1 MKLRTI
7 IIFTRVRCQIC
18 VQFLPW
24 SRLVPGVMDRIT
36 RDVSN
41 DLHYAQSEHFVP
53 ARDGHKN
60 EFAYLLH
67 VNNNPLKFEQ
77 DKCGQHASKL

>member
-1 MKLRTI
+1 MR
-7 IIFTRVRCQIC
+7 
-18 VQFLPW
+18 FLPW
-24 SRLVPGVMDRIT
+24 SRLVPDVMDRIT

>member
-1 MKLRTI
+1 
-7 IIFTRVRCQIC
+7 
-18 VQFLPW
+18 
-24 SRLVPGVMDRIT
+24 MDRIT

-53 ARDGHKN
+53 AGDGHKN

>member
-1 MKLRTI
+1 
-7 IIFTRVRCQIC
+7 
-18 VQFLPW
+18 
-24 SRLVPGVMDRIT
+24 MDRIT

>member
-1 MKLRTI
+1 
-7 IIFTRVRCQIC
+7 
-18 VQFLPW
+18 
-24 SRLVPGVMDRIT
+24 MDRIT

-67 VNNNPLKFEQ
+67 VNNNPLKFEH